1 MSTFEEWLKAN
12 PPPDLQALVAR
23 WGSYKRIPP
32 DVLGEFNRQRDE
44 WEKRQRERLKGPGA
58 R

>member
-1 MSTFEEWLKAN
+1 MSTFEDWLKAN
-12 PPPDLQALVAR
+12 PPPDLHALVAR

-32 DVLGEFNRQRDE
+32 EALAEFNRQRDE